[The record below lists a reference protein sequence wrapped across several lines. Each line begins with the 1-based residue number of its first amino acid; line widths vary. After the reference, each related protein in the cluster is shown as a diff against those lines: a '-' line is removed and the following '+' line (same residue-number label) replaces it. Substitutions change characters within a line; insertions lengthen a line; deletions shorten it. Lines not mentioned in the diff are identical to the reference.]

1 MRTYRGLL
9 AALLAVGLAGMNLGV
24 PAPASASPGS
34 NWALSASGASA
45 SAASASAAGLL
56 PPESATLP
64 ATQIVPGSVNRSTM
78 QLRATY
84 SVGASLAWGSGRLSG
99 HVTITATNLS
109 ASGIDRIELNTVMAP
124 LGGLRLGT
132 TSVDGRT
139 VNPTVS
145 DQTIRVPLGGVLP
158 AGASM
163 RVIVRYTATLRT
175 STAGSSW
182 LFARANGIAD
192 LYRWIPWVSRAT
204 TFARPNYGD
213 PFVTP
218 SSPAVHVVLHS
229 DVPLRWATTG
239 TRTALSSDSLTATFD
254 AANVRDFVVTASR
267 DATTRQTSVNG
278 TTVRVV
284 SRSGFPSA
292 SVLSAAVTALTR
304 LEARLGPYPYSLLTI
319 SESAGG
325 YGMEG
330 PMTVWIPPHVASSN
344 LAYLVTHE
352 IAHQWFYGLVGNDQ
366 AREPFADEAM
376 TDMAARNA
384 LGMRRASQCATA
396 RLDLSIYHYSY
407 TCYYEVIYIQGGNL
421 IDDARRLMG
430 SSTFWAAIRGYLAAH
445 RFGLVHTRQLL
456 DAIDAASPI
465 DFAARWRSRFPSL
478 Y

>member
-1 MRTYRGLL
+1 M
-9 AALLAVGLAGMNLGV
+9 
-24 PAPASASPGS
+24 
-34 NWALSASGASA
+34 
-45 SAASASAAGLL
+45 L
-56 PPESATLP
+56 PDSTAQAE
-64 ATQIVPGSVNRSTM
+64 TQIVPGSVNRTTV
-78 QLRATY
+78 QLRAAY

-99 HVTITATNLS
+99 HVTITATNES

-124 LGGLRLGT
+124 LGGLRLGGT
-132 TSVDGRT
+132 AVDGRT
-139 VNPTVS
+139 VAPTVS
-145 DQTIRVPLGGVLP
+145 GQTIRVPLGGVLP
-158 AGASM
+158 SGAS
-163 RVIVRYTATLRT
+163 VSVVVRFSATLRT
-175 STAGSSW
+175 TTAGSNW

-192 LYRWIPWVSRAT
+192 LYRWIPWVSRST

-218 SSPAVHVVLHS
+218 SSPSVHVVIHA

-239 TRTALSSDSLTATFD
+239 TRTALSADGLTATFD
-254 AANVRDFVVTASR
+254 AVDVRDFVATASR
-267 DATTRQTSVNG
+267 DAATRQTTVNG
-278 TTVRVV
+278 TVVRVV
-284 SRSGFPSA
+284 ARSGFPSA
-292 SVLSAAVTALTR
+292 AVLSAAVTAVTR

-352 IAHQWFYGLVGNDQ
+352 IAHQWFYGIVGSDQ

-376 TDMAARNA
+376 TDMAARNV
-384 LGMRRASQCATA
+384 LGMRRASQCSTA
-396 RLDLSIYHYSY
+396 RLDLSIYRYSSA
-407 TCYYEVIYIQGGNL
+407 CYYEDIYIQGGNL

-465 DFAARWRSRFPSL
+465 DFAARWRARFPSL